1 MNFETSGR
9 MVAMHAVLAQSPT
22 IRKRWWSQRDSN
34 PCFNSTMTSP
44 FIITSFDDFRQIRN
58 VYD

>member
-34 PCFNSTMTSP
+34 PCLSLERTDGNQENQQDDTSEP
-44 FIITSFDDFRQIRN
+44 SDE
-58 VYD
+58 